1 MDAAD
6 TRASPEKEEVIC
18 MRSITAQRLA
28 EFTEQDYEF
37 TFGITRKEFAQ
48 MLEALN
54 AAYCKEH
61 RRRPHFTKI
70 TMQDKLVL
78 TLLYR
83 REYRSME
90 NIAAEYGV
98 SRDTIADNIHW
109 VERALLNAN
118 LLQNS
123 VTCVYKTNAG
133 TTAHRPGSPD
143 AIFIFRIAPGL
154 LFRTCAQCRIP
165 AWKEPDPAP

>member
-28 EFTEQDYEF
+28 EFTEQDYEFTLNSAF

-123 VTCVYKTNAG
+123 VTCVYKTN
-133 TTAHRPGSPD
+133 
-143 AIFIFRIAPGL
+143 
-154 LFRTCAQCRIP
+154 
-165 AWKEPDPAP
+165 

>member
-6 TRASPEKEEVIC
+6 ARASPEKEEVIC

-61 RRRPHFTKI
+61 RRRPRFTKI

-123 VTCVYKTNAG
+123 VTCVYKTN
-133 TTAHRPGSPD
+133 
-143 AIFIFRIAPGL
+143 
-154 LFRTCAQCRIP
+154 
-165 AWKEPDPAP
+165 

>member
-18 MRSITAQRLA
+18 MRSITVQRLA

-90 NIAAEYGV
+90 NIAAEYGCLPRYHCGQYPLGGARTAERK
-98 SRDTIADNIHW
+98 SAAEQRD
-109 VERALLNAN
+109 L
-118 LLQNS
+118 
-123 VTCVYKTNAG
+123 
-133 TTAHRPGSPD
+133 
-143 AIFIFRIAPGL
+143 RI
-154 LFRTCAQCRIP
+154 
-165 AWKEPDPAP
+165 

>member
-18 MRSITAQRLA
+18 MRSITVQRLA

-83 REYRSME
+83 REYRSSGE
-90 NIAAEYGV
+90 HCGRIRCLPRYHCGQYPLGGARTAERKSAAEQ
-98 SRDTIADNIHW
+98 RD
-109 VERALLNAN
+109 L
-118 LLQNS
+118 
-123 VTCVYKTNAG
+123 
-133 TTAHRPGSPD
+133 
-143 AIFIFRIAPGL
+143 RI
-154 LFRTCAQCRIP
+154 
-165 AWKEPDPAP
+165 

>member
-1 MDAAD
+1 MFCTGSGPKNGRRLIDMKIHPFYNESKWMPAD

-123 VTCVYKTNAG
+123 VTCVYKTN
-133 TTAHRPGSPD
+133 
-143 AIFIFRIAPGL
+143 
-154 LFRTCAQCRIP
+154 
-165 AWKEPDPAP
+165 

>member
-18 MRSITAQRLA
+18 MRSITVQRLA

-70 TMQDKLVL
+70 TM
-78 TLLYR
+78 LYR

-123 VTCVYKTNAG
+123 VTCVYKTN
-133 TTAHRPGSPD
+133 
-143 AIFIFRIAPGL
+143 
-154 LFRTCAQCRIP
+154 
-165 AWKEPDPAP
+165 

>member
-1 MDAAD
+1 MNQNGCSRYPGIPGKRRGDLQ
-6 TRASPEKEEVIC
+6 
-18 MRSITAQRLA
+18 RSITVQRLA

-61 RRRPHFTKI
+61 RRKPHFTKI

-83 REYRSME
+83 RE
-90 NIAAEYGV
+90 
-98 SRDTIADNIHW
+98 
-109 VERALLNAN
+109 
-118 LLQNS
+118 
-123 VTCVYKTNAG
+123 
-133 TTAHRPGSPD
+133 
-143 AIFIFRIAPGL
+143 
-154 LFRTCAQCRIP
+154 
-165 AWKEPDPAP
+165 

>member
-98 SRDTIADNIHW
+98 SAIPLRTISTGW
-109 VERALLNAN
+109 
-118 LLQNS
+118 S
-123 VTCVYKTNAG
+123 
-133 TTAHRPGSPD
+133 AH
-143 AIFIFRIAPGL
+143 
-154 LFRTCAQCRIP
+154 C
-165 AWKEPDPAP
+165 

>member
-28 EFTEQDYEF
+28 EFTEQDC
-37 TFGITRKEFAQ
+37 ITRKEFAQ

-123 VTCVYKTNAG
+123 VTCVYKTN
-133 TTAHRPGSPD
+133 
-143 AIFIFRIAPGL
+143 
-154 LFRTCAQCRIP
+154 
-165 AWKEPDPAP
+165 

>member
-1 MDAAD
+1 MEEGDVLKGTFTICSSIGEYRLPYEIQVEQPKVKAMGESIDSLEAFAALAKKEFQ
-6 TRASPEKEEVIC
+6 RAYQLFVTP
-18 MRSITAQRLA
+18 
-28 EFTEQDYEF
+28 
-37 TFGITRKEFAQ
+37 EFAQ

-123 VTCVYKTNAG
+123 VTCVYKTN
-133 TTAHRPGSPD
+133 
-143 AIFIFRIAPGL
+143 
-154 LFRTCAQCRIP
+154 
-165 AWKEPDPAP
+165 

>member
-18 MRSITAQRLA
+18 MRSITVQRLA

-123 VTCVYKTNAG
+123 VTCVYKNQLKQALIQDRKILYQSFF
-133 TTAHRPGSPD
+133 ALHRVLRPVLAAARNS
-143 AIFIFRIAPGL
+143 AP
-154 LFRTCAQCRIP
+154 
-165 AWKEPDPAP
+165 

>member
-18 MRSITAQRLA
+18 MRSITVQRLA

-78 TLLYR
+78 RIRCLPRYHCGQYPLGGARTAER
-83 REYRSME
+83 KS
-90 NIAAEYGV
+90 AAE
-98 SRDTIADNIHW
+98 
-109 VERALLNAN
+109 
-118 LLQNS
+118 
-123 VTCVYKTNAG
+123 
-133 TTAHRPGSPD
+133 
-143 AIFIFRIAPGL
+143 
-154 LFRTCAQCRIP
+154 
-165 AWKEPDPAP
+165 

>member
-1 MDAAD
+1 
-6 TRASPEKEEVIC
+6 
-18 MRSITAQRLA
+18 
-28 EFTEQDYEF
+28 
-37 TFGITRKEFAQ
+37 

-90 NIAAEYGV
+90 NIRQNTV
-98 SRDTIADNIHW
+98 SPAIPLRTISTGW
-109 VERALLNAN
+109 
-118 LLQNS
+118 S
-123 VTCVYKTNAG
+123 
-133 TTAHRPGSPD
+133 AH
-143 AIFIFRIAPGL
+143 
-154 LFRTCAQCRIP
+154 C
-165 AWKEPDPAP
+165 

>member
-18 MRSITAQRLA
+18 MRSITVQRLA

-83 REYRSME
+83 REYRTQLGQLGLGR
-90 NIAAEYGV
+90 AEALPPV
-98 SRDTIADNIHW
+98 DQIDRDTIADNIHW
-109 VERALLNAN
+109 VERALLNVN

-123 VTCVYKTNAG
+123 VTCVYKTN
-133 TTAHRPGSPD
+133 
-143 AIFIFRIAPGL
+143 
-154 LFRTCAQCRIP
+154 
-165 AWKEPDPAP
+165 

>member
-18 MRSITAQRLA
+18 MRSITVQRLA

-90 NIAAEYGV
+90 NIAPCIAAGFGGGTQQCTLNFGPKNSKMKLYV
-98 SRDTIADNIHW
+98 S
-109 VERALLNAN
+109 
-118 LLQNS
+118 
-123 VTCVYKTNAG
+123 
-133 TTAHRPGSPD
+133 
-143 AIFIFRIAPGL
+143 
-154 LFRTCAQCRIP
+154 
-165 AWKEPDPAP
+165 